1 MSLKCLLLL
10 VMTSQIEAGYGGN
23 DLFTSMEAMRR
34 LWKEEKFFVKTLENI
49 VQNMKEAIP
58 QMEMYVKTRIVNDFY
73 DFFFFPKVYRKS

>member
-1 MSLKCLLLL
+1 
-10 VMTSQIEAGYGGN
+10 MTSQIEAGYGGN

>member
-1 MSLKCLLLL
+1 
-10 VMTSQIEAGYGGN
+10 
-23 DLFTSMEAMRR
+23 MEAMRR